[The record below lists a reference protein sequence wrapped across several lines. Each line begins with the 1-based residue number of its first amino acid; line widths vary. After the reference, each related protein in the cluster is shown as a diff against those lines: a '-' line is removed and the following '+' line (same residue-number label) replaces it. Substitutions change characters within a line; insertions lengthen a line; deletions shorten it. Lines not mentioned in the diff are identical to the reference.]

1 MKLASVRSPS
11 LLTRK
16 VFRWSWSKTRPNG
29 FVTIAQ
35 FQPRRR
41 NAIGKVIRLHLSV
54 FSLPLQCCR
63 QRSALMTPPWPHLR
77 KKSTVSRQ
85 ESIALFRNKQKSN
98 LRLNANVTSPSPL
111 FPIICSMQNFD
122 ELNIQSL
129 SLTPWRV
136 RKHQHRHLVPY
147 LSLLLVLRLTLV
159 HHLVPY
165 LSLPLVLRVRLVC
178 PANVLGQGRTLN
190 VRFLTRCLF
199 TYIVFAVLCL
209 LSFFAHIF
217 HPSDLFVV
225 GRVTPFFC
233 LRFDLCYQPCATR
246 FVSSLSC
253 SFTHLT
259 WSF

>member
-1 MKLASVRSPS
+1 MKLASVRSLS

-111 FPIICSMQNFD
+111 FPIICFMSNSIIISQYDTTMAPPKEEVNCKP
-122 ELNIQSL
+122 
-129 SLTPWRV
+129 TRGY
-136 RKHQHRHLVPY
+136 H
-147 LSLLLVLRLTLV
+147 TL
-159 HHLVPY
+159 PKK
-165 LSLPLVLRVRLVC
+165 R
-178 PANVLGQGRTLN
+178 G
-190 VRFLTRCLF
+190 
-199 TYIVFAVLCL
+199 
-209 LSFFAHIF
+209 
-217 HPSDLFVV
+217 
-225 GRVTPFFC
+225 
-233 LRFDLCYQPCATR
+233 
-246 FVSSLSC
+246 
-253 SFTHLT
+253 
-259 WSF
+259 